1 VNDLIQ
7 PNAAFD
13 ELARHYDAQFT
24 ATALGKVLRHMCWTR
39 FERVFA
45 GRDYL
50 LDIGCG
56 TGEDAIHLARRGHRV
71 LATDAS
77 LQMVR
82 VARHKAE
89 RAGCA
94 KSIRFVWT
102 PMENLA
108 TELAGE
114 KFDGLYSNF
123 GAMNCAVDLPA
134 LARDLA
140 ALLRPG
146 APVAWVVMGRYV
158 PWEWAWYLARG
169 DAGTAFRRLRPRG
182 VSWRGLRVNYPS
194 PAALARALRPHFEA
208 RGATPLGFA
217 LPGSYAASFLER
229 TPRLFTALLRAE
241 TVLQRLP
248 LLAACA
254 DHYLFEA
261 RRPPA

>member
-1 VNDLIQ
+1 MNDLIH

-13 ELARHYDAQFT
+13 ELARNYDAQFT
-24 ATALGKVLRHMCWTR
+24 ATALGAALRHMSWMH

-45 GRDYL
+45 GRGHL

-71 LATDAS
+71 VATDSS

-82 VARHKAE
+82 LARHKAE

-94 KSIRFVWT
+94 ESIRFVWA
-102 PMENLA
+102 PMEKLA

-114 KFDGLYSNF
+114 TFDGVYSNF
-123 GAMNCAVDLPA
+123 GAMNCAADLA
-134 LARDLA
+134 TVARDLA
-140 ALLRPG
+140 TMLRPG
-146 APVAWVVMGRYV
+146 APLAWVVMGRYV

-169 DAGTAFRRLRPRG
+169 DPGTAFRRLRPQG
-182 VSWRGLRVNYPS
+182 VTWRGLRVTYPS
-194 PAALARALRPHFEA
+194 PAALARVLRPHFEA

-217 LPGSYAASFLER
+217 LPGSYAGAFLER
-229 TPRLFTALLRAE
+229 SPRLLAALLRAE
-241 TVLQRLP
+241 TALQRLP
-248 LLAACA
+248 QLAACA

>member
-1 VNDLIQ
+1 VSDLVQ

-24 ATALGKVLRHMCWTR
+24 TTALGAALRHMSWKR

-45 GRDYL
+45 GRVHL

-71 LATDAS
+71 LATDSS

-82 VARHKAE
+82 LARHKAE
-89 RAGCA
+89 LAGCA
-94 KSIRFVWT
+94 GDIRFVCA

-114 KFDGLYSNF
+114 TFDGVYSNF
-123 GAMNCAVDLPA
+123 GAMNCTADLA
-134 LARDLA
+134 MLARDLA

-146 APVAWVVMGRYV
+146 APLVWVVMGRYV

-169 DAGTAFRRLRPRG
+169 DAGTAFRRVRPRG
-182 VSWRGLRVNYPS
+182 VTWRGLRVNYPS
-194 PAALARALRPHFEA
+194 PAALARALRPHFVPG
-208 RGATPLGFA
+208 GATPLGFA

-229 TPRLFTALLRAE
+229 APRLLSALVRAE

-261 RRPPA
+261 RRQPA